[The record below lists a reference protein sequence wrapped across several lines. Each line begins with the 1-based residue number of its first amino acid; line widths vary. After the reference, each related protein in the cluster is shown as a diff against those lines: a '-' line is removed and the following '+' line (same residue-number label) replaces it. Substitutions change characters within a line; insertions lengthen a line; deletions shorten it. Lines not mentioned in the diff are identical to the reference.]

1 MATRVPLD
9 QAESSVP
16 LKDGAIDSSAR
27 APFLLREAGGDEGGT
42 LGPDIV
48 SRKTANG
55 IESFPIIHPD
65 RERSQFQ
72 FAKAW
77 DHFQKFRKDKEQTD
91 EIIAVLDALPWRGM
105 AQAAADFL
113 STPRGRAIFQAEP
126 YLPDFLDD
134 HATLRKTQKGSF
146 AHAYCDFMER
156 EGLSAAGM
164 VEASEAARKGDLRRF
179 DDGVDWY
186 NDRLRDFHDILH
198 IVTGY
203 GRDLLGEQCIFAYM
217 YHQRPSPG
225 HLMTAWLGT
234 LMMKSQIKTNAPLI
248 GALLEAR
255 RNGKNCPRIVEQPIQ
270 ELFALPLDE
279 VRARL
284 NTPDPKVYRQV
295 LEVYREEGID
305 PHAFMAKQ
313 GA

>member
-1 MATRVPLD
+1 MAQSVK
-9 QAESSVP
+9 AEKLGAREALRDVGSS
-16 LKDGAIDSSAR
+16 S
-27 APFLLREAGGDEGGT
+27 FLLRDAGGDEGGT
-42 LGPDIV
+42 LGPDVIT
-48 SRKTANG
+48 RKSADG
-55 IESFPIIHPD
+55 VDYFPIIHP
-65 RERSQFQ
+65 ERKRSEFQ

-77 DHFQKFRKDKEQTD
+77 DHFHKFRKDKEQTD

-105 AQAAADFL
+105 AQAASGFL
-113 STPRGRAIFQAEP
+113 STPRGREIFQTEP

-134 HATLRKTQKGSF
+134 HETLRKTPKGSF

-156 EGLSAAGM
+156 EGLTAAGM
-164 VEASEAARKGDLRRF
+164 VYASDEARKEDVRRF

-225 HLMTAWLGT
+225 HLLTAWLGT
-234 LMMKSQIKTNAPLI
+234 LMMKSHVKTNAPII

-270 ELFALPLDE
+270 ELFAFPLEE
-279 VRARL
+279 VRARF
-284 NTPDPKVYRQV
+284 NTPEPEVYHRVLDVYRV
-295 LEVYREEGID
+295 EGID
-305 PHAFMAKQ
+305 PHAFMSKEA
-313 GA
+313 A